1 MSTVDIVLG
10 LDLLN
15 DLFSIVEKHPV
26 LPEQENKALARRV
39 RAGDTE
45 AREKLILHNL
55 RLVVSVVRP
64 YLRTHIIRG
73 QLAQDII
80 HEGIIGM
87 CQGVEKYDPDMG
99 YKFSTYAVWWIR
111 QSIHRWYSQQTQV
124 SISQHAFDHMIKIRQ
139 YHAKGITDP
148 VEIALKAQLD
158 LHHVEYALSYLQ
170 LSYRSLDV
178 VFADEEDQ
186 GLTFGDL
193 LPDEVDEYEML
204 EDDLAYQE
212 TVRSL
217 IAVLPP
223 SDQNV
228 IRKLYGLD
236 GEEKMSPSQLAK
248 ELGVSR
254 QRVDQ
259 IYRRAKDHM
268 RRVGVAR
275 GVMAS

>member
-1 MSTVDIVLG
+1 
-10 LDLLN
+10 
-15 DLFSIVEKHPV
+15 
-26 LPEQENKALARRV
+26 
-39 RAGDTE
+39 
-45 AREKLILHNL
+45 
-55 RLVVSVVRP
+55 VVKP
-64 YLRTHIIRG
+64 YLRTHIIRT

-80 HEGIIGM
+80 HEGILGM
-87 CQGVEKYDPDMG
+87 CQGIDKYNPDLP

-139 YHAKGITDP
+139 FYAKGITDP
-148 VEIALKAQLD
+148 VEIAEKAQLA

-193 LPDEVDEYEML
+193 LPDEVDEYEEL
-204 EDDLAYQE
+204 ETDLTHQA

-217 IAVLPP
+217 IAVLPD

-228 IRKLYGLD
+228 IRKLYGID
-236 GEEKMSPSQLAK
+236 GEEKMSPKQLAK
-248 ELGVSR
+248 HLGVSR

-268 RRVGVAR
+268 RRVAEVR
-275 GVMAS
+275 GIKAS